1 MTNKDFFAMAMTLTG
16 VSQEFKDKAKAL
28 LDSANKKSES
38 KSQAS
43 KLNAQAN
50 FALAQEFAKVMKS
63 GVTYACSE
71 VKALTGST
79 FSPAKMSTVMRAG
92 VDNGLFTS
100 VEGYKVGG
108 KGRPVKGY
116 SLVVAVADDD
126 SDDGDGVSDVEDDGD
141 DGDVLGTG
149 EDDDFLAD

>member
-1 MTNKDFFAMAMTLTG
+1 MTNKEFFAMAMALTG

-43 KLNAQAN
+43 KFNAQAN

-79 FSPAKMSTVMRAG
+79 FSPAKMSTVMKAG

-116 SLVVAVADDD
+116 SLAVAED
-126 SDDGDGVSDVEDDGD
+126 SEDSEESEDSEDFSEDVEGD
-141 DGDVLGTG
+141 SPFDS
-149 EDDDFLAD
+149 EDFEG

>member
-1 MTNKDFFAMAMTLTG
+1 MTNKEFFTMAMSLAGT
-16 VSQEFKDKAKAL
+16 SQEFKDKAKAL
-28 LDSANKKSES
+28 LDSANKKSAS

-50 FALAQEFAKVMKS
+50 FDLAKEFAKVMKS

-79 FSPAKMSTVMRAG
+79 FSPAKMSTVMKAG
-92 VDNGLFTS
+92 ADGGLFTS
-100 VEGYKVGG
+100 VDGYKVGG

-116 SLVVAVADDD
+116 TLVVAED
-126 SDDGDGVSDVEDDGD
+126 SEDFSEDVSEG
-141 DGDVLGTG
+141 
-149 EDDDFLAD
+149 